1 MASLLFLFL
10 ILSFQ
15 CGLPAKSGVSG
26 AMIVV
31 IPNVAGFALFSPP
44 LDPLGNTVRGVK
56 FCQKMVQVYNFHN
69 YDSVLNVDEKKKD
82 PRRIGTVTTV
92 EPVLTY
98 LYAAKH
104 GDLDYIMQHWSQGHN
119 MLAKDYDDRTALHV
133 ASSEGRLEVVKYLVE
148 KAGCTINVKDR

>member
-1 MASLLFLFL
+1 M
-10 ILSFQ
+10 
-15 CGLPAKSGVSG
+15 V
-26 AMIVV
+26 VV

-44 LDPLGNTVRGVK
+44 LDSMGNTVRGVK

-82 PRRIGTVTTV
+82 PRRNGTVTTV

-104 GDLDYIMQHWSQGHN
+104 GDLDYVMRHCSQGHN
-119 MLAKDYDDRTALHV
+119 MLATDYDERTALHV
-133 ASSEGRLEVVKYLVE
+133 ASAEGRLDVVKYLVE
-148 KAGCTINVKDR
+148 KAGCIINVKDR